1 MHFLVICLICAI
13 SAMVIGMVWYSK
25 PVFGK
30 TWSELS
36 GVDKDDKSGCFLIM
50 IYSTLANMALAVTLY
65 SVALWSNAYG
75 LKSGFFMG
83 VLIGFGI
90 VMISMMMPY
99 IWEKKSPRLFLINAG
114 HQVAV
119 VVVMSSII
127 TTMLEWGL

>member
-13 SAMVIGMVWYSK
+13 AAMVIGMVWYSK

-50 IYSTLANMALAVTLY
+50 IYSMLANMALAVTLY

-75 LKSGFFMG
+75 LKS
-83 VLIGFGI
+83 
-90 VMISMMMPY
+90 
-99 IWEKKSPRLFLINAG
+99 
-114 HQVAV
+114 
-119 VVVMSSII
+119 
-127 TTMLEWGL
+127 

>member
-13 SAMVIGMVWYSK
+13 AAMVIGMVWYSK
-25 PVFGK
+25 FVFGK

-50 IYSTLANMALAVTLY
+50 IYSMLANMALAVTLY

>member
-13 SAMVIGMVWYSK
+13 AAMVIGMVWYSK

-50 IYSTLANMALAVTLY
+50 IYSMLANMALAVTLY